1 MKCVDLFASCGGLS
15 LGFLNAGIEVASA
28 IDNWDKSVNVYN
40 DNFDHSCHLHDLT
53 NEEGSLSIIEKYKPD
68 MIAGGPLVRIS
79 LLLEKDTR
87 LLAGRT

>member
-40 DNFDHSCHLHDLT
+40 DNFS
-53 NEEGSLSIIEKYKPD
+53 NK
-68 MIAGGPLVRIS
+68 VRNFSNKVTIYTMTI
-79 LLLEKDTR
+79 LLIR
-87 LLAGRT
+87 